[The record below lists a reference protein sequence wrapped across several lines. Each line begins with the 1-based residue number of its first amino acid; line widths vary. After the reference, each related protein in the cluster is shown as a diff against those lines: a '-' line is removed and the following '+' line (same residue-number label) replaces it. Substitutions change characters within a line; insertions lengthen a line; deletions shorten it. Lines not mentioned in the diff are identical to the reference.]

1 MKRHLLFE
9 KLIRAARHNPPASQV
24 PYAFEKR
31 VMARLGPP
39 VRDEWTAI
47 ARALCWSAGAC
58 CAIAMGISIWAFA
71 FDEARESTAAATF
84 SSELEQ
90 TILASI
96 NDFKFE
102 PDFDLMEGELE
113 SLQ

>member
-1 MKRHLLFE
+1 MNRQLLYE
-9 KLIRAARHNPPASQV
+9 KLIRAARQNLPASQV

-31 VMARLGPP
+31 VMARLSPP
-39 VRDEWTAI
+39 LRDEWNAI

-58 CAIAMGISIWAFA
+58 CAIALGISIWAFG
-71 FDEARESTAAATF
+71 FDGSRDSGATF

-96 NDFKFE
+96 DDFKSE
-102 PDFDLMEGELE
+102 PDFDLIEGELE
-113 SLQ
+113 ILQ

>member
-1 MKRHLLFE
+1 MNRQLLHE

-31 VMARLGPP
+31 VMAHLGPP

-71 FDEARESTAAATF
+71 FDEARESAATF

-96 NDFKFE
+96 DDFKSE

-113 SLQ
+113 ILQ